1 MSRRVLAGLLLGLAA
16 GTIAKTIGI
25 PALLWLAVL
34 LEPVGTLWVHAILV
48 TVIPLV
54 VASLIVGIAGAGDA
68 RFVGRLGRR
77 AALLFLA
84 FAASSA
90 LIGAIIAPPLLAWL
104 PLDDAM
110 VAALRASAATTA
122 SAHLATPTVREWI
135 VELVPANA
143 IKAAADGAI
152 LPLVLFT
159 LAFAIALTR
168 VDAAVRAPVIRF
180 FEGIDAAMRVLIGW
194 VLALAPVGVFALT
207 FALAAR
213 LGASAAGALAYYIAF
228 AVIISVVLLILVYPV
243 TAAGAHVTLPR
254 FAAAAAPAQAVAF
267 GSRSSLASLPALL
280 DGAER
285 QLGVTH
291 AVAGF
296 SLPLAVAT
304 FKLSSPAAMLV
315 GLLFTSRM
323 FGIPLGPL
331 AIAQAAV
338 MAVVLSFAVPG
349 VPGGWLLI
357 GAPIFAAAGLP
368 LQAIGVLLA
377 VDAIPDMF
385 RTTLN
390 VTGDL
395 AVAAML
401 GRNTRGDIDL
411 APRSDASS

>member
-1 MSRRVLAGLLLGLAA
+1 MSRRVLAGLLLGLVA
-16 GTIAKTIGI
+16 GTAAKALAI
-25 PALLWLAVL
+25 PALLWLAMF
-34 LEPVGTLWVHAILV
+34 LEPLGTLWVHAILV

-68 RFVGRLGRR
+68 RFVGRLGRG
-77 AALLFLA
+77 AALLFVS

-90 LIGAIIAPPLLAWL
+90 TIGALIAPPLLSQL
-104 PLDDAM
+104 PLDAATI
-110 VAALRASAATTA
+110 AALRASAATVA

-135 VELVPANA
+135 MELIPANA
-143 IKAAADGAI
+143 IRAAADGAM

-159 LAFAIALTR
+159 IAFAAALARLEPSRRET
-168 VDAAVRAPVIRF
+168 VVRF
-180 FEGIDAAMRVLIGW
+180 FEGIDAAMRVLIAW
-194 VLALAPVGVFALT
+194 VLSLAPVGVFALT

-213 LGASAAGALAYYIAF
+213 LGASVAGALAYYVGF
-228 AVIISVVLLILVYPV
+228 AVIVSVVLLLLVYPV
-243 TAAGAHVTLPR
+243 TAVGARISLRR

-285 QLGVTH
+285 GLGISP

-315 GLLFTSRM
+315 GVLFTSRM
-323 FGIPLGPL
+323 YGISLGPA

-338 MAVVLSFAVPG
+338 MTVVLSFAVPG

-357 GAPIFAAAGLP
+357 GAPIFAAVGLP
-368 LQAIGVLLA
+368 VQAIGMLLA

-385 RTTLN
+385 RTMLN

-395 AVAAML
+395 AATAIL
-401 GRNTRGDIDL
+401 GRPPAGHATPVSAAGT
-411 APRSDASS
+411 